1 MVRTVLVPF
10 DCESVLL
17 VPISSSRTTCVVRAD
32 CRLCG
37 PLERN
42 GMSGCWY
49 LHNCCLKNVGT
60 SFHNRLSGHQPLHR
74 AFYHDLAEE
83 VIEQLLQALPTDCAA
98 KIRHEPAPCNCR
110 GEKSVHRMPSLPQ
123 WDCSLR
129 RYTMR
134 RRTDEA
140 IGLQALTIHAED
152 VNTRRFGSL
161 FLRCTNPP
169 SPGFHEIFPIASH
182 LLHFADSVNPF

>member
-1 MVRTVLVPF
+1 LNNYCKLFPPIARQKYDASKRSATV
-10 DCESVLL
+10 
-17 VPISSSRTTCVVRAD
+17 VV
-32 CRLCG
+32 
-37 PLERN
+37 
-42 GMSGCWY
+42 
-49 LHNCCLKNVGT
+49 K
-60 SFHNRLSGHQPLHR
+60 
-74 AFYHDLAEE
+74 
-83 VIEQLLQALPTDCAA
+83 
-98 KIRHEPAPCNCR
+98 
-110 GEKSVHRMPSLPQ
+110 KSVHRMPSLPQ

-152 VNTRRFGSL
+152 VNARRFGSL